1 MKTYWI
7 YILSNESK
15 VLYTGVTND
24 FVRRVAQHKAK
35 QIPGFTQRYN
45 LTRLVYFEQSPQVV
59 AAIRREKEIEGW
71 LRAKKVA
78 LVECLIPHGGT
89 WPPSYGRKLWWI
101 ATPLVALS
109 S

>member
-24 FVRRVAQHKAK
+24 LVRRVAQHKAK

-78 LVECLIPHGGT
+78 LVESFNPAWRDLAP
-89 WPPSYGRKLWWI
+89 KLR
-101 ATPLVALS
+101 
-109 S
+109 